1 MRAPAADAF
10 TEVLLTDFTAGYCE
24 LHLLVLPLHQLRSC
38 SRWPLITAGH
48 PVRPSVPSPSC
59 CNPGFETPPPH
70 RPAHCNNLYCCPAV
84 RVCRALLS
92 LWATRETIATPS
104 PNVYSAQHRFPRG
117 QRGGNR
123 ARTTQPLPC
132 LYPDATYC
140 KVIEPTAE
148 AVHHQLD
155 AVADMLGQQF
165 PKVRQ
170 MLLDAKE
177 DLTAFAAF
185 PVSHWKKIQSSN
197 PLERINREI
206 KRRTDVVQVFPNP
219 AALERL
225 VTAVLS
231 ETHDEWIAFPRRYL
245 SEAGMTAIYADEHAD
260 HTTRALPNTPNTP
273 DD

>member
-1 MRAPAADAF
+1 VIPKGSGEMVAA
-10 TEVLLTDFTAGYCE
+10 
-24 LHLLVLPLHQLRSC
+24 
-38 SRWPLITAGH
+38 
-48 PVRPSVPSPSC
+48 
-59 CNPGFETPPPH
+59 
-70 RPAHCNNLYCCPAV
+70 
-84 RVCRALLS
+84 
-92 LWATRETIATPS
+92 TI
-104 PNVYSAQHRFPRG
+104 
-117 QRGGNR
+117 
-123 ARTTQPLPC
+123 RTIFIQ
-132 LYPDATYC
+132 
-140 KVIEPTAE
+140 PTAE

-185 PVSHWKKIQSSN
+185 PISHWKKIQSSN

-231 ETHDEWIAFPRRYL
+231 E
-245 SEAGMTAIYADEHAD
+245 M
-260 HTTRALPNTPNTP
+260 LPNLEVKRHE
-273 DD
+273 